1 MLDDGTELP
10 ADVVVFATGYNSMNG
25 WVADLIDAETADRL
39 GKCWGLGS
47 DTTKDPGPWEGE
59 QRNMWKPTQ
68 VPNLWMHGGNLHQ
81 SRHYSQFLA
90 LQLKARFEGLETPV
104 YALGR
109 GPPHVM
115 SDLMKAARFHGRGD
129 IRIDEV
135 PEPAT
140 RPGTVK
146 VEVEWCG
153 ICGTDLHEFLEGPIF
168 APTTEAPHPLTG
180 ESIPVTLGHEFA
192 GVVVET
198 GDGVD
203 DVRPGDRVVVE
214 PYIVCGRCD
223 ACQQGKYNVCATLGF
238 VGLSGGGGGFSKYVV
253 AERRWIHPLGELGT
267 DVGAL
272 VEPLAVA
279 YHAVRLSGAQPSHSA
294 LVFGAGPIGLV
305 TTASLKAVGVEEVV
319 VVEPAGVRKEKA
331 SPRAPTTCSTR
342 ARSTSSRRS
351 TRSRAGAGPTC
362 PSSAPGSTRCWR
374 PRSAPPGRAGR
385 A

>member
-1 MLDDGTELP
+1 
-10 ADVVVFATGYNSMNG
+10 
-25 WVADLIDAETADRL
+25 
-39 GKCWGLGS
+39 
-47 DTTKDPGPWEGE
+47 
-59 QRNMWKPTQ
+59 
-68 VPNLWMHGGNLHQ
+68 
-81 SRHYSQFLA
+81 
-90 LQLKARFEGLETPV
+90 
-104 YALGR
+104 
-109 GPPHVM
+109 M
-115 SDLMKAARFHGRGD
+115 SDHMKAARFHGRGD
-129 IRIDEV
+129 IRIDEI

-153 ICGTDLHEFLEGPIF
+153 ICGTDLHEYLEGPIF
-168 APTTEAPHPLTG
+168 APTVESPHPLTG
-180 ESIPVTLGHEFA
+180 ESVPVTLGHEFA

-223 ACQQGKYNVCATLGF
+223 ACQQGKYNVCAALGF

-253 AERRWIHPLGELGT
+253 AERRWIHPLGEIGT

-305 TTASLKAVGVEEVV
+305 TTASLKAIGVEEVV
-319 VVEPAGVRKEKA
+319 VVEPAGVRKQKA
-331 SPRAPTTCSTR
+331 VTAGADHVLDPREVDVVEAVNEITRGRGADVSFECAGIDQVLATAIKATR
-342 ARSTSSRRS
+342 AGGTCVNVAIWGHEASVAMNDLVFREINLLGSLAYANDHPATIALIAEGKVDPFQFITGRIGLDDIVE
-351 TRSRAGAGPTC
+351 AGFRELIDNKEENVKILVHP
-362 PSSAPGSTRCWR
+362 
-374 PRSAPPGRAGR
+374 
-385 A
+385 